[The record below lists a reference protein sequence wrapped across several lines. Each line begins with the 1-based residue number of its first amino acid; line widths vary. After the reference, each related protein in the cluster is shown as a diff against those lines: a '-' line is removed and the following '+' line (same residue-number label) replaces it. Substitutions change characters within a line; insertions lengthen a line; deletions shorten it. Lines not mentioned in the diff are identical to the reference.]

1 MNPRHSILAV
11 LALISLAHSALAQ
24 NNHGPTYA
32 TPDEAAADPD
42 FAIQGE
48 YLRYGG
54 GEGLQVI
61 ALGKGQFRTV
71 KFGGGLPG
79 YYWDGQTKSESEAD
93 TAGTQELLRCYTKV
107 CRRSCTLGACPP
119 CGAVV
124 LFDGTQQ
131 SLDAH
136 WKEGAK
142 MTEGG
147 LLMQGVTSTD
157 EFQDFYIHLEFRLP
171 YMPEA
176 RGQARG
182 NSGYYLQGRYEIQM
196 LDSFGLE
203 GLDNECGGI
212 YSVSKPDVN
221 MCLPPLT
228 WQTYDVEFTAAR
240 FDADGNRTQPAHAKV
255 WHNGVLIHDRDLAKG
270 TPGGPAGGE
279 EGAAAGPVYLQDHG
293 NPVRYRNIW
302 VLRR

>member
-1 MNPRHSILAV
+1 MKLHLLSLTV
-11 LALISLAHSALAQ
+11 FALSCGAPCALAQ
-24 NNHGPTYA
+24 TDHGPTYA
-32 TPDEAAADPD
+32 TLQEAAADPD

-48 YLRYGG
+48 YLHCWG

-71 KFGGGLPG
+71 RFAGGLPG
-79 YYWDGQTKSESEAD
+79 YYWNGTSRQESEAD
-93 TAGTQELLRCYTKV
+93 TAQTRNLLRCYTKV
-107 CRRSCTLGACPP
+107 CRQSCTLGACPP

-124 LFDGTQQ
+124 LFDGTQR

-136 WKEGAK
+136 WKEGARIDDD
-142 MTEGG
+142 G
-147 LLMQGVTSTD
+147 LLMQGATSTD
-157 EFQDFYIHLEFRLP
+157 QFRDFYIHLEFRLP

-182 NSGYYLQGRYEIQM
+182 NSGYYMQGRYEVQM

-212 YSVSKPDVN
+212 YKVARPDVN

-228 WQTYDVEFTAAR
+228 WQTYDVDFTAAR
-240 FDADGNRTQPAHAKV
+240 FDESGNRTRPAHARV
-255 WHNGVLIHDRDLAKG
+255 WHNGVLIHDRELAL
-270 TPGGPAGGE
+270 TAGGPVNTESADP
-279 EGAAAGPVYLQDHG
+279 GPVYLQDHG

-302 VLRR
+302 VVPR

>member
-1 MNPRHSILAV
+1 MKPLRTILATSV
-11 LALISLAHSALAQ
+11 LLFTASHALAQ
-24 NNHGPTYA
+24 NDHGPTYA
-32 TPDEAAADPD
+32 TPEEAAADPD

-48 YLRYGG
+48 YLRCGG

-124 LFDGTQQ
+124 LFNGTKE

-136 WKEGAK
+136 WREGAQIDDA
-142 MTEGG
+142 G
-147 LLMQGVTSTD
+147 LLLPGVTSV
-157 EFQDFYIHLEFRLP
+157 EEYKDFYAHVEFRLP

-182 NSGYYLQGRYEIQM
+182 NSGYYVQGRYEVQM

-212 YSVSKPDVN
+212 YSVSRPDVN

-228 WQTYDVEFTAAR
+228 WQTYDVGFTAAR
-240 FDADGNRTQPAHAKV
+240 FNENGEKTQPAHAKV
-255 WHNGVLIHDRDLAKG
+255 WHNGVLIHDRDLKMTPSG
-270 TPGGPAGGE
+270 TYPDEKDNP
-279 EGAAAGPVYLQDHG
+279 GPVYLQNHG

-302 VLRR
+302 VLPR